1 MKTQWWMGIGV
12 AALLGGAQ
20 ASLYAAPRTT
30 AVTKTP
36 VKEVVAPLK
45 PTKTTTL
52 KTTAPL
58 STPTSTSSLTS
69 TKGAAEISPS
79 KSLKSSATLTSPKT
93 NTATVT
99 ESTPVTT
106 TTKAPK
112 AALTTPKSGNT
123 GIVPPYIRDR
133 IGHGGDQPRVQ
144 PMSKRLVFG
153 GGRVRAGGRSILET
167 VFNGEQGYDPSHA
180 YQATLDHGTL
190 VNSSQNRVALRN
202 ALINGSK
209 LPAVSNPGGATVH
222 HVLCHILAMKRIVE
236 VPLPNG
242 QKGSG
247 VEYIADAGQ
256 GKYAAHL
263 LYRNGEQLM
272 DVPVDQ
278 APAGTKHVAFLE
290 GSSTGASIVPG
301 KSMGDTWAFW
311 DVIKNGYQAPLDTG
325 AKINGTSVTESDALS
340 SAIDGLMSMT
350 TRDAQ
355 SRQLLQIAPRM
366 RGQAPDSPGQYSHR
380 QVLMNSIVSSGIVT
394 REEALAPAFAQ
405 VIPADVER
413 EMYKGAYDAGTRLN
427 FVKAVE
433 KLVQAEPPRANELTV
448 YGFGRKAD
456 AFDTNFQ
463 RQ

>member
-1 MKTQWWMGIGV
+1 MNAKDFVMGIGV
-12 AALLGGAQ
+12 AALIGGAQ
-20 ASLYAAPRTT
+20 ASVLAGPRTT
-30 AVTKTP
+30 AVMQEAPLKTTKLTP
-36 VKEVVAPLK
+36 VKATAPLK
-45 PTKTTTL
+45 STTTSL
-52 KTTAPL
+52 GSSKGTAAL
-58 STPTSTSSLTS
+58 GSTKSTSSLGSAKS
-69 TKGAAEISPS
+69 TPT
-79 KSLKSSATLTSPKT
+79 LKSTSSITNATPKT
-93 NTATVT
+93 TNV
-99 ESTPVTT
+99 T

-144 PMSKRLVFG
+144 TMSKRMVFG
-153 GGRVRAGGRSILET
+153 GSRAKANGRSILET
-167 VFNGEQGYDPSHA
+167 VFTGEQGYDPSHA

-202 ALINGSK
+202 ALVNGSK
-209 LPAVSNPGGATVH
+209 LPNVSNPGGATVH

-242 QKGSG
+242 QKGTG

-263 LYRNGEQLM
+263 IYRNGEQLM

-380 QVLMNSIVSSGIVT
+380 QVLMNSNVSSGIVT

-413 EMYKGAYDAGTRLN
+413 EMYKGAFDAPTRLN

>member
-12 AALLGGAQ
+12 AALLGGEA
-20 ASLYAAPRTT
+20 LAAPRAATT
-30 AVTKTP
+30 V
-36 VKEVVAPLK
+36 
-45 PTKTTTL
+45 TKTTTQEAPL
-52 KTTAPL
+52 KAPKLTSTPIKTTAPL
-58 STPTSTSSLTS
+58 TTPKSTSTLNSTPR
-69 TKGAAEISPS
+69 
-79 KSLKSSATLTSPKT
+79 
-93 NTATVT
+93 
-99 ESTPVTT
+99 
-106 TTKAPK
+106 APK
-112 AALTTPKSGNT
+112 AAIVTPKAKSGNT
-123 GIVPPYIRDR
+123 GIVPPYLRDR
-133 IGHGGDQPRVQ
+133 IGHGSDQPRVE
-144 PMSKRLVFG
+144 PMNRRLVFG
-153 GGRVRAGGRSILET
+153 GGRAGRYGRHILET
-167 VFNGEQGYDPSHA
+167 VFTGEQGYDPSHA
-180 YQATLDHGTL
+180 YQATLDHGTM
-190 VNSSQNRVALRN
+190 VNSAQNRVALRN

-209 LPAVSNPGGATVH
+209 LPAVSNPGGATMH

-242 QKGSG
+242 QKGTG

-311 DVIKNGYQAPLDTG
+311 DVIRNGYQAPLETG
-325 AKINGTSVTESDALS
+325 AKINGTNVTESDALS

-366 RGQAPDSPGQYSHR
+366 RGMAPDSPGQYSHR
-380 QVLMNSIVSSGIVT
+380 QVLMNSIVSSGIVS
-394 REEALAPAFAQ
+394 RDEALAPAYAR
-405 VIPADVER
+405 VIPGDVER
-413 EMYKGAYDAGTRLN
+413 ELYKGAYDPATRLG

-433 KLVQAEPPRANELTV
+433 KLVQQEPPRSNELTV

-463 RQ
+463 R